1 KFDLI
6 YRSINPLNIIEL
18 KLIDDD
24 NKTLGQIKSFIKIFQ
39 INKFNLLKSL
49 DLIQINENMKF
60 YQADYIQWRQSSQIK
75 HLTLLNLNINQFIQ
89 IIEKSNKFQSIILK
103 VFQ

>member
-49 DLIQINENMKF
+49 DLIQINES
-60 YQADYIQWRQSSQIK
+60 D
-75 HLTLLNLNINQFIQ
+75 LGNI
-89 IIEKSNKFQSIILK
+89 
-103 VFQ
+103 